1 VHPGAL
7 TKFAR
12 NGMRSN
18 ELRTAHRAG
27 GDVSGRLDGG
37 DAPAMRNGIA
47 PDARERKVS
56 LRLLGSPLK
65 PGLAC
70 YEPS

>member
-1 VHPGAL
+1 
-7 TKFAR
+7 
-12 NGMRSN
+12 
-18 ELRTAHRAG
+18 
-27 GDVSGRLDGG
+27 LDGG

-47 PDARERKVS
+47 LDARERKVS